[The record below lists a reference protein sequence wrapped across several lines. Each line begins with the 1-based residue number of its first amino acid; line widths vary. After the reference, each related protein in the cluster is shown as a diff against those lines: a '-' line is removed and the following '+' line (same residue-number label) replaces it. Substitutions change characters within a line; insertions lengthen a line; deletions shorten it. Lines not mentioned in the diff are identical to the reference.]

1 MKTGQWGCRRER
13 RDGHKL
19 PSNHKNCLLK
29 YSTTTFRRFVL
40 KKKQTK
46 FYRGSK
52 TPQKP
57 TKLSLSEET
66 IMFMESMASKGK
78 GEKKSKSFEK
88 KRFLPTVKSF
98 IQFQKKFASSTC
110 Q

>member
-1 MKTGQWGCRRER
+1 MKTGQWGGKRER

-78 GEKKSKSFEK
+78 RRKKSKRSFEK
-88 KRFLPTVKSF
+88 KMIFANSEVFYSIP
-98 IQFQKKFASSTC
+98 KKIR
-110 Q
+110 